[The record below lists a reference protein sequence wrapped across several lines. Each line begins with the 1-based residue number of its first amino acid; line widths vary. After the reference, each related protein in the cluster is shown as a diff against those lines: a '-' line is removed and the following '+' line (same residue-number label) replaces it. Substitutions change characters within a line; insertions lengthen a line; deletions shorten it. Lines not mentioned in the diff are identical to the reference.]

1 MKRFKDYTEIAIVGT
16 LIMLMSL
23 PVLIVC
29 LCIWPIQYLFDLRLQ
44 QKESDKFN
52 S

>member
-1 MKRFKDYTEIAIVGT
+1 MKRFKDYTEIAIVGG
-16 LIMLMSL
+16 LIILMSL

-29 LCIWPIQYLFDLRLQ
+29 ICIWPIQYLFDLRLQ